1 VAPTRIIT
9 RGRGRGRPAAG
20 ERHAEHRPGV
30 LVYAAAAVLAV
41 AVAAAGM
48 RAGHAGATGMLHFLL
63 EFGGVFALIGLTAS
77 VGIGLVATDRIIMSP
92 GNRVL
97 AQAVHRAVS
106 FGALAFLVIH
116 ITLEITAPR
125 LPESP
130 TQHVHIIDAFVPF
143 LSQYR
148 TFYMGLGT
156 IASDLI
162 ILIIATSIVRRRY
175 TARSSA
181 RTWRLI
187 HYTSYAA
194 FVLGVVHGLLAG
206 REAKSYV
213 DWSYGLALAI
223 TALGV
228 AVRYIAASLRAKES
242 GSAVHSGPVPVH
254 SGPLPRFSGA
264 VPASVISGPLPLP
277 GGAVTGS
284 GPLPR
289 LGGAVPAS
297 VISGPLPRPGGVGR
311 NLPVI
316 QDQGPRPS
324 VTDLPAYLPD
334 HDAPLSHGPG
344 YAGRSSCEPASL
356 GRSSYG
362 QDRGARSSDEPG
374 YAGRSS
380 CERDDGMSFLQE
392 ASYLGRSPHERLYAE
407 PSSYEPAHAGRSSC
421 EEDYVNL
428 PLHEVSRAGRSADE
442 RDDAERSSFERDYG
456 GRSSYEPGYAGPP
469 SNDGLGYGGRSSY
482 EPGYAGPLSYGR
494 DYAEPSPYE
503 SGYAGLRRVGS
514 PRLRDGDLGR

>member
-1 VAPTRIIT
+1 MAPTRVIA

-41 AVAAAGM
+41 AVAAAGLH
-48 RAGHAGATGMLHFLL
+48 AGHAGAAGMLHFLL
-63 EFGGVFALIGLTAS
+63 KFGGVFALIGLTAS

-116 ITLEITAPR
+116 ITLEITASR
-125 LPESP
+125 LPESS

-194 FVLGVVHGLLAG
+194 FVLGVAHGLLAG
-206 REAKSYV
+206 REAKPYV

-242 GSAVHSGPVPVH
+242 GSAVHGGPVPVH
-254 SGPLPRFSGA
+254 SGPLPRLGGA
-264 VPASVISGPLPLP
+264 VPPSVISGPLPLP

-284 GPLPR
+284 GPMPR
-289 LGGAVPAS
+289 LGGAVPPS
-297 VISGPLPRPGGVGR
+297 VISGPLPRLGGDVPASVVSGPLPQPGGAGR
-311 NLPVI
+311 DLPVI
-316 QDQGPRPS
+316 QDQDPRPS
-324 VTDLPAYLPD
+324 VADPPTYLPG
-334 HDAPLSHGPG
+334 HDAPLSGGPG
-344 YAGRSSCEPASL
+344 YAGRSFYEPPSP
-356 GRSSYG
+356 GQPSYG
-362 QDRGARSSDEPG
+362 QDRGARPPDGPG
-374 YAGRSS
+374 YGGRSFR
-380 CERDDGMSFLQE
+380 ERDDGMAFVQE
-392 ASYLGRSPHERLYAE
+392 PSYLGRSPHERLYAE
-407 PSSYEPAHAGRSSC
+407 PSSYEPAHAGRSSY
-421 EEDYVNL
+421 EEDYVDL
-428 PLHEVSRAGRSADE
+428 PVHAVGRAGRSADE
-442 RDDAERSSFERDYG
+442 RDDAEWSSFERGHG
-456 GRSSYEPGYAGPP
+456 GRSSYEPGYAGLPP
-469 SNDGLGYGGRSSY
+469 HDGPDYGRGPSY
-482 EPGYAGPLSYGR
+482 EPGYAGPR
-494 DYAEPSPYE
+494 W
-503 SGYAGLRRVGS
+503 VGS